1 MYFRDFA
8 TSIWHLIVHF
18 VKSHFEGNE
27 WISCWQRQNIREE
40 IIFVANRC
48 LLYFLF
54 LSKRKLIWEKRT
66 FYICLKLNLIVAFFS
81 WRLSTKHKMKI
92 MMPTARHQPNL
103 DFEADC
109 EKRSIFCLQFG
120 RLALAGWLGERH
132 FHTQS
137 FKLWEI
143 THGAGF
149 KSFKTGPGQS
159 VLFWDV
165 LSWDWVFGDF
175 GSTYRYSRCRSHA
188 RRLRHS
194 GISVESKVFFI
205 AFCSIQYFEIS

>member
-1 MYFRDFA
+1 M
-8 TSIWHLIVHF
+8 
-18 VKSHFEGNE
+18 
-27 WISCWQRQNIREE
+27 SCWQSKNIREE
-40 IIFVANRC
+40 IIFLANHC
-48 LLYFLF
+48 LLCFLF
-54 LSKRKLIWEKRT
+54 LSNRKLIWEKRT

-92 MMPTARHQPNL
+92 MMPTARHQPNFSL
-103 DFEADC
+103 RQNC
-109 EKRSIFCLQFG
+109 EKRLICLFEIWTSS
-120 RLALAGWLGERH
+120 ALAGWLGERH

-194 GISVESKVFFI
+194 GISVESRVFFYSCMQHPI
-205 AFCSIQYFEIS
+205 FRDFLLQNMIWRDHIFNYSH